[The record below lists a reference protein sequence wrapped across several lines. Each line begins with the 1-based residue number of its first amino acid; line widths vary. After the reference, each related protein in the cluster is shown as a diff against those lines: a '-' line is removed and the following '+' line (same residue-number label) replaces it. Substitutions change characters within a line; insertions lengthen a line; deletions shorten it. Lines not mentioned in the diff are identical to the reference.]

1 MEKES
6 EILKTFKLPSGR
18 TATIRKAFGR
28 DVRKARVMA
37 AGQPEMFT
45 PALASVL
52 MTIDGEPFAM
62 EDMDDMEMSDYLAI
76 ELETA
81 ELFPNFPTPPRSS

>member
-1 MEKES
+1 
-6 EILKTFKLPSGR
+6 
-18 TATIRKAFGR
+18 
-28 DVRKARVMA
+28 MA

-76 ELETA
+76 EIETA